1 MNTVRLEVIPSTNTY
16 ARENAHALPFP
27 SLIIANKQTQGRGR
41 RGNSFFSPE
50 NTGLYMTLL
59 FEADKPVPLI
69 TPAAAVA
76 VCSVIEKNYGISP
89 KIKWVNDVFLE
100 DKKICGILSECFTV
114 NGKILIALGIGIN
127 LTTSDFPENLPN
139 AGSLGINCDKEKLAK
154 DIAEFILEYVGKPEE
169 EIVIRQYRSRLFV
182 IGKKVEFYENNVH
195 YSATVK
201 DINRQCNLIV
211 ELPDKTEKVLSSGE
225 ISIIL

>member
-1 MNTVRLEVIPSTNTY
+1 MNIIKFEVTTSTNTY
-16 ARENAHALPFP
+16 ARENAGNLPLP
-27 SLIIANKQTQGRGR
+27 SLIIADKQTAGRGR
-41 RGNSFFSPE
+41 RGNSFYSPE

-59 FEADKPVPLI
+59 FETITPIPLI

-76 VCSVIEKNYGISP
+76 VCTVVENNFGISP
-89 KIKWVNDVFLE
+89 KIKWVNDVFLD
-100 DKKICGILSECFTV
+100 DKKICGILSECFAV
-114 NGKILIALGIGIN
+114 NGKTLIALGIGIN
-127 LTTSDFPENLPN
+127 LTTTDFPENLPN

-154 DIAEFILEYVGKPEE
+154 DISEFILEYSANPDEKG
-169 EIVIRQYRSRLFV
+169 ILTQYRSRLFV
-182 IGKKVEFYENNVH
+182 IGRRIEFFENNIC